1 MKTKV
6 PSLISFLIRKYNSSF
21 EVNHGVKS
29 VGPPCS
35 IGLLCTGWTPLHFAA
50 YEGHADVV
58 DSLLSA
64 GAVPDARDR
73 QGDTPET
80 WALEW
85 ENYKSAMLLADAA
98 KKMRG
103 EGEDKQGKE
112 QVRMF

>member
-1 MKTKV
+1 M
-6 PSLISFLIRKYNSSF
+6 
-21 EVNHGVKS
+21 
-29 VGPPCS
+29 
-35 IGLLCTGWTPLHFAA
+35 CTGWTPLHFAA

-103 EGEDKQGKE
+103 EGGEGSADNKQRKE